1 MSVIQQ
7 QVTANLVLDKLYPI
21 CPYTIV
27 AGGAPRDWYFGN
39 EAKDIDVYF
48 STTALTESM
57 LMAQLKA
64 AFGNDMEVKFSRR
77 TDLHKDPIYKT
88 LVGLIRIIELTIN
101 NTKVQLIQM
110 DSSER
115 LFKVV
120 DDFSVSIC
128 KIWYKGGTI
137 FRTKDFKLTEKT
149 KVMFL
154 SDGYKWN
161 DPHPAKIASRFTD
174 YKAGTRQAAV
184 AEMENAF
191 LND

>member
-7 QVTANLVLDKLYPI
+7 QVIANLVLDKLYPI
-21 CPYTIV
+21 CPYAIV

-77 TDLHKDPIYKT
+77 TDLHEDPIYKT
-88 LVGLIRIIELTIN
+88 LMGLIRIIELTIN

-110 DSSER
+110 DRSER

-128 KIWYKGGTI
+128 KIWYKRGTI

-149 KVMFL
+149 KIMFL
-154 SDGYKWN
+154 SLGYDWN
-161 DPHPAKIASRFTD
+161 DPHPAKMVSRFTD
-174 YKAGTRQAAV
+174 YKAGTRQVAV
-184 AEMENAF
+184 AEMENVF
-191 LND
+191 LDD